1 VDNIITITP
10 SKYQNKDFNLL
21 FNTNFG
27 KLILYVPSPDL
38 YFIAFVFDS
47 ILSKHTETVSTSAK
61 KKKVNVALKPKIPEL
76 GDSFNRDNKVDSAF
90 YYYNKSKELFEVGGS
105 SYIAYNLLEWHIFSR
120 PMAII
125 IVVKKP

>member
-1 VDNIITITP
+1 
-10 SKYQNKDFNLL
+10 L
-21 FNTNFG
+21 F
-27 KLILYVPSPDL
+27 
-38 YFIAFVFDS
+38 S
-47 ILSKHTETVSTSAK
+47 ILSCQRHTETVSTSAK

-90 YYYNKSKELFEVGGS
+90 YYYNKSKELFEVMGS